1 MTGATAIRTL
11 LLAASPVTDILGA
24 GDAMR
29 VYPNKAPQNCPNPCA
44 TVFLENTAL
53 RAKNEHS
60 ATNTRAII
68 NVFTD
73 GYDQGVTLAKAIKT
87 ALDLQSSGDIN
98 KIWFQESDEGYDHNS
113 ESHQFTMVF
122 DLFQNSNL

>member
-11 LLAASPVTDILGA
+11 LLADSAVTAILGA
-24 GDAMR
+24 GDALK
-29 VYPNKAPQNCPNPCA
+29 VYPNQAPQGTPNPCA
-44 TVFLENTAL
+44 TVRLENTAL
-53 RAKNEHS
+53 RSKNTHS
-60 ATNTRAII
+60 ATDTRAII

-73 GYDQGVTLAKAIKT
+73 GYDQGVDLAQKIKT

-98 KIWFQESDEGYDHNS
+98 KIYFQDSDEDYDHSS

-122 DLFQNSNL
+122 DLFQNSDL